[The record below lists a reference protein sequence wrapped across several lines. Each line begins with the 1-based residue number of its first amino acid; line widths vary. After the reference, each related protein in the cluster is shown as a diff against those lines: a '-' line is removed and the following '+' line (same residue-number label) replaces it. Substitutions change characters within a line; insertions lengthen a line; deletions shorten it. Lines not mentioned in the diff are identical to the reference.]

1 MSEHLFFDFAKI
13 KNYKTLDNLKVVG
26 VFNTSNYTNASH
38 KQIKNIGKLVSSVLL
53 CYLEYIQIDNKK
65 GNSLI
70 AAEVI
75 SFTNNFISH
84 DLALDMKARLLTKKN
99 KAKANFNEAFS
110 SYFNAKTM
118 ALKYYRLVKHKIM
131 NQDMSKKEIGSFKTI
146 ENAINKDNHNTYVS
160 NRAKKLV
167 STEKKDSIKA
177 MSKLKT
183 KSGKTLLSIAKT
195 AKAQFTEMY
204 IELKALEKL
213 AVEKE
218 MTWLFVTLT
227 CPSRFH
233 SNPNNGN
240 CSYQGATIKEAKDYL
255 QERFR
260 YFVKRT
266 HKPKHSHLKFS
277 IDNAFG
283 KKILEANQDATPH
296 FHVILFCYESNIS
309 DYKELF
315 SEVFGEKGLD
325 IRQAGYDENNNKI
338 VEKDV
343 ASAASY
349 VSKYLLKQFDLEVVG
364 KDGDIVS
371 SSSNQMTVWRS
382 MTQFRSHSSFG
393 YKSTLTKYRLSRSII
408 NASRQKL
415 KQLTSESQESEFSYM
430 RRNKIIEDAACEIT
444 KEISINAK
452 KLMSI
457 PPAFSGIV
465 LRVQFEK
472 ILDNTS
478 VSKDDSYNLDIT
490 HLDVRELFNLNNII
504 KQKPKKIVFASSINN
519 AEKQPSKDRTSKDL
533 VDYSLFMKSAHNIR
547 IIRNKETKK
556 YDLITNESND
566 FEYYL
571 SPLLS
576 YADFILDAAYAYRAS
591 HSERVVEN
599 IEFDLYNSI
608 KGAEILK

>member
-1 MSEHLFFDFAKI
+1 SEHLFFDFDKI
-13 KNYKTLDNLKVVG
+13 KNYKNLDNLKVVG
-26 VFNTSNYTNASH
+26 IFNTSNYTNASH

-70 AAEVI
+70 AFEVI
-75 SFTNNFISH
+75 SFTDNFISH
-84 DLALDMKARLLTKKN
+84 DLALDMKARLLTKNN
-99 KAKANFNEAFS
+99 KAKANFNEAFN
-110 SYFNAKTM
+110 SYLIQKTM

-131 NQDMSKKEIGSFKTI
+131 NQDMSNKEIGSSTTI
-146 ENAINKDNHNTYVS
+146 ENAVNKDNHNTYVS

-183 KSGKTLLSIAKT
+183 KTGKTLLSIAKT

-213 AVEKE
+213 AVEKK
-218 MTWLFVTLT
+218 MTWLFITLT
-227 CPSRFH
+227 CPSRYH

-240 CSYQGATIKEAKDYL
+240 CSYRGATIKEAKNYL

-266 HKPKHSHLKFS
+266 HKPKYSHLKFS

-283 KKILEANQDATPH
+283 KKILEAHQDATPH
-296 FHVILFCYESNIS
+296 FHVILFCHESNIS

-338 VEKDV
+338 ADKDI

-349 VSKYLLKQFDLEVVG
+349 VCKYLLKQFDLEVD

-371 SSSNQMTVWRS
+371 SSSNHMTVWRS

-393 YKSTLTKYRLSRSII
+393 YKSTLTKYRLARSII

-415 KQLTSESQESEFSYM
+415 KQLYSESHESAFSHM
-430 RRNKIIEDAACEIT
+430 RRNRIIEDAACEIT

-452 KLMSI
+452 KRMCV
-457 PPAFSGIV
+457 PPSLAGIV

-490 HLDVRELFNLNNII
+490 HLDVRELFNLNNIT
-504 KQKPKKIVFASSINN
+504 KNKSKKMVFASSINN
-519 AEKQPSKDRTSKDL
+519 AEKQRSNDKETKNL
-533 VDYSLFMKSAHNIR
+533 VDYSLFVKSAHNINILR
-547 IIRNKETKK
+547 DKETNT
-556 YDLITNESND
+556 YNAITNESND
-566 FEYYL
+566 FEYSL
-571 SPLLS
+571 SPSLS
-576 YADFILDAAYAYRAS
+576 YADFILDSAYAYRARNN
-591 HSERVVEN
+591 EIIIEN

-608 KGAEILK
+608 KQSANPI